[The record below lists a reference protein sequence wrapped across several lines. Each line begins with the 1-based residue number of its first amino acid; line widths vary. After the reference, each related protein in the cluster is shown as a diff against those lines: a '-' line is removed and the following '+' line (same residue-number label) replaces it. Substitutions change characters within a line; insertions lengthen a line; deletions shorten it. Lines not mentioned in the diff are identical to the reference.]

1 MAELTGKTAVI
12 FGGSSGMGKGTAV
25 AVKTSVVDTTDEG
38 AVKTFFAAIPAGSIH
53 HLVCTTGPS
62 LAGGAFLD
70 VPMDKIRAQYDA
82 KLFSAMHVAKY
93 GAPALADG
101 GSLTFL
107 SGALARRPGK
117 WGFGLEE
124 APLVPVGSRLLCCWL
139 LNNRGSAALATVN
152 AALDALAKALA
163 GELGPRLRVNCL
175 SPGLVDTEMW
185 DSMPE
190 DVKAKMLAGF
200 GASIPAGRA
209 GTIDD
214 IGHGAVFLMTNP
226 WAPPPAPAQ
235 DQPPAQAPPGP
246 VQRPQAPPWGRWL
259 DRVTNPCLN
268 FQRIGESKQRPL
280 ELCSWTDLKALPP
293 VGKEYQQRYKLV
305 NDRLPKV
312 RQRLHRAAEYRR
324 GIDGRA
330 RNNAQA
336 LVVCTG

>member
-25 AVKTSVVDTTDEG
+25 AVKTSVVNTTDEG

-70 VPMDKIRAQYDA
+70 VPMDKVGVLDLCMARIRAQYDA

-117 WGFGLEE
+117 
-124 APLVPVGSRLLCCWL
+124 
-139 LNNRGSAALATVN
+139 GSAALATVN

-246 VQRPQAPPWGRWL
+246 VQRPQGPPWGRWL
-259 DRVTNPCLN
+259 DRDTNPCLN
-268 FQRIGESKQRPL
+268 FQRIEESKQRPL

-293 VGKEYQQRYKLV
+293 VGKECQQRYKLV

-330 RNNAQA
+330 RNNA
-336 LVVCTG
+336 

>member
-1 MAELTGKTAVI
+1 MR
-12 FGGSSGMGKGTAV
+12 GGDDVTQ
-25 AVKTSVVDTTDEG
+25 VKTSVVDTTDEG

-117 WGFGLEE
+117 
-124 APLVPVGSRLLCCWL
+124 
-139 LNNRGSAALATVN
+139 GSAALATVN

-226 WAPPPAPAQ
+226 WVTGTVLDVDGGPAPS
-235 DQPPAQAPPGP
+235 PGP
-246 VQRPQAPPWGRWL
+246 TWPSATTPGPPMG
-259 DRVTNPCLN
+259 
-268 FQRIGESKQRPL
+268 Q
-280 ELCSWTDLKALPP
+280 
-293 VGKEYQQRYKLV
+293 EYQQRYKLV

-330 RNNAQA
+330 RNNA
-336 LVVCTG
+336 